1 MRVERRWGCLFEI
14 CSCCGGSVF
23 VVVVVAVCFSV
34 CMAWFLKRIKYEIRL
49 GKPNRPIGE
58 PSRPMSISQRR

>member
-23 VVVVVAVCFSV
+23 IVVVVVAVCFSV
-34 CMAWFLKRIKYEIRL
+34 CMAWF
-49 GKPNRPIGE
+49 
-58 PSRPMSISQRR
+58 